1 VNVLTDG
8 DTTLESTEPIRGYA
22 LIRVEL
28 ALAGLIAAAFLDFE
42 NDGLL
47 AILLGGFFLPI
58 GLVILVL
65 AQRRPT
71 IALNPLAAASDLAS
85 MALILTLVPASW
97 AAVQFC
103 AIVLALVYPLVRGE
117 RRGVIFAV
125 AAVATLVPITLLV
138 DVPPPTQRLLF
149 YEGVFAVATISGA
162 LFAGRL
168 AASQATAR
176 IRARELTRRTIE
188 AGYEARREVAQ
199 SLHDGPVQ
207 ELASADM
214 KIEGALNASARG
226 DQERTRIL
234 LGEAREVVERNIVA
248 LRDELI
254 ALGPMAFDELGFQE
268 AVERSTPTWQ
278 RRYDIM
284 IGTDFVRLD
293 MPNDVSGA
301 LFGIAQEAVANAG
314 RHADA
319 TRVDLRLRATDGVIE
334 LRIRDDGK
342 GFGSMSPLGARQPG
356 HLGLASMRERAAI
369 AGGELAIDSSDGGT
383 VVLVRVPAAKRR

>member
-1 VNVLTDG
+1 
-8 DTTLESTEPIRGYA
+8 
-22 LIRVEL
+22 
-28 ALAGLIAAAFLDFE
+28 
-42 NDGLL
+42 
-47 AILLGGFFLPI
+47 
-58 GLVILVL
+58 
-65 AQRRPT
+65 
-71 IALNPLAAASDLAS
+71 
-85 MALILTLVPASW
+85 
-97 AAVQFC
+97 
-103 AIVLALVYPLVRGE
+103 VRGE
-117 RRGVIFAV
+117 RRGAIFAV

-162 LFAGRL
+162 LFAGRI

-214 KIEGALNASARG
+214 KIEGALHASARG
-226 DQERTRIL
+226 DHERTKL
-234 LGEAREVVERNIVA
+234 LLAEARELVERNIAA

-268 AVERSTPTWQ
+268 AVERCAPMWQ
-278 RRYDIM
+278 RRYHIDV
-284 IGTDFVRLD
+284 GTDFARLD
-293 MPNDVSGA
+293 MPNEVSGA

-314 RHADA
+314 RHASA
-319 TRVDLRLRATDGVIE
+319 TRVDLRLRNSDGVVE
-334 LRIRDDGK
+334 LRIRDDGT
-342 GFGSMSPLGARQPG
+342 GFGDVSPLGAREPG

-369 AGGELAIDSSDGGT
+369 AGGELAIDSSDGGSE
-383 VVLVRVPAAKRR
+383 VLVRVPAARFG